1 MSAGHNKNVYSILFW
16 RFPLVYVG
24 KVVFKLLARMA
35 KNLLVYSRAVSVYK
49 RLLYEG
55 VLLHVYTKRKCK
67 EILVG
72 VSNPIKM
79 FCKKVEKYYVD

>member
-1 MSAGHNKNVYSILFW
+1 
-16 RFPLVYVG
+16 
-24 KVVFKLLARMA
+24 MA

-49 RLLYEG
+49 QLLYEG

-72 VSNPIKM
+72 VTYSIKM
-79 FCKKVEKYYVD
+79 FCKKVEKYYVDWNQTEGQWSVIHVYISPKHFGNIDMS

>member
-1 MSAGHNKNVYSILFW
+1 
-16 RFPLVYVG
+16 
-24 KVVFKLLARMA
+24 MA

-49 RLLYEG
+49 QLLYGG

-79 FCKKVEKYYVD
+79 FCKKVEKYYVDWKLCKSEQTEGQWSVIRVYIT